1 MRRGLAIVGVR
12 AFVRLLDPIVVPL
25 LPGLRAIV
33 EGWQPDTSRWSWS
46 RWRIPLSPTEGRPQ
60 RTENAEEGKTSATL

>member
-33 EGWQPDTSRWSWS
+33 EGWQPDTSR
-46 RWRIPLSPTEGRPQ
+46 
-60 RTENAEEGKTSATL
+60 